1 MSLERINED
10 GKPTETKSSQPRT
23 QEPQLSLK
31 TDEEVIISEKTG
43 LPEVRKKLQEP
54 TAEPKQQPA
63 QQKSQDKTKGFFTRE
78 KMNADAERIRRQ
90 SKHSQ
95 AQPMLEEAETEV
107 QEPEIMIPELED
119 IELWARNIAQ
129 ELSEDTE
136 NAKSNQKVML
146 MATSVIKM

>member
-10 GKPTETKSSQPRT
+10 GKPTETKSSQPPT

-43 LPEVRKKLQEP
+43 SPEVRKKLQEP

-63 QQKSQDKTKGFFTRE
+63 QQKLQDKTKGFFTRE
-78 KMNADAERIRRQ
+78 QMNADAERIRRQ

-95 AQPMLEEAETEV
+95 AQLML
-107 QEPEIMIPELED
+107 
-119 IELWARNIAQ
+119 
-129 ELSEDTE
+129 
-136 NAKSNQKVML
+136 
-146 MATSVIKM
+146 